1 MEIKA
6 VQVKELR
13 EMTGDEDLL
22 SNSQNEQKD
31 VEEDSDSE
39 KKEEE

>member
-1 MEIKA
+1 MCI
-6 VQVKELR
+6 R
-13 EMTGDEDLL
+13 DRNNDEGSL